1 MIIDGHSHVTL
12 PVEEHIQQM
21 NRAGIDKTI
30 LFSTTFHPEL
40 AENTK
45 ELKEKMKYL
54 SDLLEGKKGSMLE
67 AREASVRELV
77 DVINQYPKRYIGF
90 GAVPVGHSFNDTK
103 QYIESNII
111 KNNLAGIGEFALGIG
126 QAHLLENIFQAI
138 REIKRMPIWIHT
150 FNPYTAKDILE
161 TAAIAEKNPEIPVIF
176 GHLGGT
182 NWMTAMDLAT
192 EIPNLYLDTSAFFS
206 TFVLRTIINE
216 IPEKC
221 IFGVDCPFG
230 DLELSK
236 KAILKYADSPQI
248 ASAILGENIARI
260 LEI

>member
-12 PVEEHIQQM
+12 PVEEHNQQM

-77 DVINQYPKRYIGF
+77 DVIKQYPKRYIGF
-90 GAVPVGHSFNDTK
+90 GAVPVGHSLNDTK

-161 TAAIAEKNPEIPVIF
+161 TAAIAEKIQRF
-176 GHLGGT
+176 Q
-182 NWMTAMDLAT
+182 
-192 EIPNLYLDTSAFFS
+192 LYLGIWGG
-206 TFVLRTIINE
+206 LI
-216 IPEKC
+216 
-221 IFGVDCPFG
+221 G
-230 DLELSK
+230 
-236 KAILKYADSPQI
+236 
-248 ASAILGENIARI
+248 
-260 LEI
+260 